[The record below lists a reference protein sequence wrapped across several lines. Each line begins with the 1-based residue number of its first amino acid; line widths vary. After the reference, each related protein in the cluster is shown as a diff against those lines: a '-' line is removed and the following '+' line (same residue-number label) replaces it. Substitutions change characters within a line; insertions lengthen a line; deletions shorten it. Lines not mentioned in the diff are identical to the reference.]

1 MLKRKRIQPAE
12 DAISW
17 VLSSRDKPCFIEKYI
32 DSNKGRGVFATQPIE
47 PGAFVLEY
55 RGELLSVEDCRS
67 RHYSEKQSTF
77 LFEFLW
83 QNRIWCIDASKEDG
97 SLGRLVNDN
106 HKSPNCTIKKM
117 TNWKPPA
124 VAVEETQIIQADP
137 SSHGAS
143 YTDSA
148 NPKMTN
154 WKPPAVAVEETQI
167 IPADPSSHGASYTD
181 SANPKMTNWKPPA
194 VAVEET
200 QIIQA
205 DPSSHG
211 ASYTDS
217 ANPKVCAFKEFILVD
232 YPDTDE
238 SDNQHPPQQHFYK
251 NEMLRSTKSILI
263 AKVPDVSVNSSDEST
278 SSPSTPLSK
287 MASERPRKNDCL
299 P

>member
-83 QNRIWCIDASKEDG
+83 QNRLWCIDASKEDG

-106 HKSPNCTIKKM
+106 QKSPNCTIKKVIVHDKPRLCLFAVKLIEAGTEINYNYGNSKWPWREKM
-117 TNWKPPA
+117 TNWQPPA

-137 SSHGAS
+137 SSPGVS

-148 NPKMTN
+148 NSQ
-154 WKPPAVAVEETQI
+154 V
-167 IPADPSSHGASYTD
+167 
-181 SANPKMTNWKPPA
+181 
-194 VAVEET
+194 
-200 QIIQA
+200 
-205 DPSSHG
+205 
-211 ASYTDS
+211 
-217 ANPKVCAFKEFILVD
+217 KEL
-232 YPDTDE
+232 
-238 SDNQHPPQQHFYK
+238 
-251 NEMLRSTKSILI
+251 
-263 AKVPDVSVNSSDEST
+263 
-278 SSPSTPLSK
+278 
-287 MASERPRKNDCL
+287 
-299 P
+299 